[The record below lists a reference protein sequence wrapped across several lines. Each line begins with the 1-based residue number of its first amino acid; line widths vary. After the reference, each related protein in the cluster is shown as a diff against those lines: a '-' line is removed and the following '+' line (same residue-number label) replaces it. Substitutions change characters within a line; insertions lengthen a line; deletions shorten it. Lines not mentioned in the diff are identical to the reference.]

1 MAKSHWLINPKR
13 TEVKRFIKND
23 KRIDGVFE
31 YMFVDTG
38 KIVGV
43 LGKEPPVITTTVSVD
58 IDLAREIYERLI
70 SQGWRKTEE
79 VWRKKRYLVLFSRN
93 LLLLNLLNCGRV
105 TRLKS
110 YQATLHL
117 ELELYL
123 SYLHLRDLY
132 KIQFQ
137 LEFFSCKLL

>member
-23 KRIDGVFE
+23 KSIEGVLE

-43 LGKEPPVITTTVSVD
+43 FGKEAPVMTTTVSVD
-58 IDLAREIYERLI
+58 IDLAREIYERLL

-79 VWRKKRYLVLFSRN
+79 VWKKK
-93 LLLLNLLNCGRV
+93 
-105 TRLKS
+105 T
-110 YQATLHL
+110 
-117 ELELYL
+117 
-123 SYLHLRDLY
+123 
-132 KIQFQ
+132 
-137 LEFFSCKLL
+137 